1 MTASDRIFEQL
12 LKTGLVEVRLTL
24 TDYES
29 IKELL
34 LYRWR
39 IFAARTTETIY
50 LDKHIVSSY
59 SPSTTVATF
68 GLQSSKR

>member
-59 SPSTTVATF
+59 SPNTTIATF
-68 GLQSSKR
+68 GLRSSRR